1 MKKIILLFT
10 FTSFIVN
17 AQTKLTFDDSNIN
30 DCNVIV
36 GSNTDE
42 VAIVTDPTD
51 PSNKVL
57 KIIHSTNTW
66 WDNHGG
72 VELPF
77 GMNGALGGTFT
88 FDIWTDHSAGTPGTY
103 GYMLKLEG
111 SPNGALE
118 NSFLVDGAGSW
129 QTVSIDIT
137 DCVNRPGN
145 CGNSDTSATATDT
158 FSKLI
163 FFHWGGSDPS
173 SPTPDTLYIDNI
185 TYEDGNVLSAPVAPA
200 GAITNLTID
209 FETAS
214 GFEADSGSTT
224 FSEANGYGTA
234 SLTNNDWWS
243 NIQKTFDNPFD
254 FSNGD
259 KGFSMKV
266 KGPRNSSITLKIED
280 STNGGNNHEWRN
292 DAVEEYDT
300 PGQWKT
306 ILFDAECF
314 SSVDK
319 NKIVIFFDIQTNK
332 PDDESQDTFN
342 VDDITF
348 GTYSSL
354 STNDLKEFTDINLYP
369 NPATDFVNINSADT
383 IDSYLIHDLTG
394 RVVESS
400 NPNSNNFRIDVTS
413 LNKGVY
419 LVKLSSG
426 DKTSSIKLIKDN

>member
-1 MKKIILLFT
+1 MKKIILLLT

-17 AQTKLTFDDSNIN
+17 AQTTLTFDDSSLN
-30 DCNVIV
+30 DCDIIAGN
-36 GSNTDE
+36 NTDE

-51 PSNKVL
+51 SSNKVL
-57 KIIHSTNTW
+57 KIIHSTTTG

-111 SPNGALE
+111 SPNGVLE

-137 DCVNRPGN
+137 DCANRPGN
-145 CGNSDTSATATDT
+145 CGNSNTSATATDT
-158 FSKLI
+158 FSKLL

-173 SPTPDTLYIDNI
+173 APAPDTLYIDNI
-185 TYEDGNVLSAPVAPA
+185 NYVDGDVLAAPVAPA
-200 GAITNLTID
+200 GAITNVTID
-209 FETAS
+209 FETDS
-214 GFEADSGSTT
+214 GFEAAAGGISFT
-224 FSEANGYGTA
+224 EANGYGTA

-254 FSNGD
+254 FSSGD

-280 STNGGNNHEWRN
+280 STDGGNNHEWRN

-306 ILFDAECF
+306 ILFDAKCF
-314 SSVDK
+314 SSIDK
-319 NKIVIFFDIQTNK
+319 NRIVIFFDIQTNK
-332 PDDESQDTFN
+332 PTDESQDTFD

-348 GTYSSL
+348 GTYASL
-354 STNDLKEFTDINLYP
+354 STNNLKEFTDINLYP
-369 NPATDFVNINSADT
+369 NPATDFVNINSADS
-383 IDSYLIHDLTG
+383 IDSYRIHDLTG
-394 RVVESS
+394 RVVKRSS
-400 NPNSNNFRIDVTS
+400 PYSNNFRIDVAS

-419 LVKLSSG
+419 LVKFNSG
-426 DKTSSIKLIKDN
+426 EKTGSTKLIIDN